1 MIEDELIALSCP
13 SIAYRTR
20 LEILSHSALEPGMA
34 DLQDQILQD
43 EAVREVISWQQPDG
57 WLAENFHGSKSI
69 EAGIRLLCEKGLSR
83 FHPVLA
89 NALAALERETGRL
102 HLGIGKPGKLLDEM
116 ELGGS
121 QMIRAAVFAF
131 AGLEEKPFIK
141 EQIEI
146 ALRDFKSVLAVET
159 IGDLAE
165 PFKDKLVFRPHVQW
179 PGIYHLRLMA
189 RTFNWRNPE
198 NLDLMVES
206 IKRLVKL
213 SPIPHIS
220 ARYKSQII
228 APASFCMNDFNP
240 NIAALDDANWMMWFH
255 RMELLARLGIIH
267 RVPEL
272 EGQIACLAE
281 ILDGNEGWFARK
293 LNHEYFRKWGPYTG
307 LALEKDW
314 KLPQRRINDLTFR
327 SLLIL
332 HYYGN
337 SQSDKAFIRQDSFH
351 KTR

>member
-1 MIEDELIALSCP
+1 MIEDKLIELSCP

-34 DLQDQILQD
+34 DLQNLILQD

-69 EAGIRLLCEKGLSR
+69 EAGIRLLCEKGLTRS
-83 FHPVLA
+83 HPVLA
-89 NALAALERETGRL
+89 DALAVLERETGRL
-102 HLGIGKPGKLLDEM
+102 HLGIGKVGKFLDEM

-121 QMIRAAVFAF
+121 QMIRAAVFAY
-131 AGLEEKPFIK
+131 AGLEDKPFIK
-141 EQIEI
+141 EQIEL
-146 ALRDFKSVLAVET
+146 ALRGFKAVLEVEA
-159 IGDLAE
+159 IDDLAE
-165 PFKDKLVFRPHVQW
+165 TYKGRLVFRPHVQW
-179 PGIYHLRLMA
+179 PGIYHLRLLA
-189 RTFNWRNPE
+189 WTSGWRNPE
-198 NLDLMVES
+198 NLDLMAES

-213 SPIPHIS
+213 SPMPHIS

-240 NIAALDDANWMMWFH
+240 DISTLDDANWMMWFH

-293 LNHEYFRKWGPYTG
+293 LDHEYFRKWGPYTG

-314 KLPQRRINDLTFR
+314 KQPQRRFNDLTFR
-327 SLLIL
+327 SQLIL
-332 HYYGN
+332 HYCEKY
-337 SQSDKAFIRQDSFH
+337 AAR
-351 KTR
+351 